1 MITGTGCP
9 DEQEDEGI
17 EADEGGLLAA
27 GGSNTVAELLD

>member
-9 DEQEDEGI
+9 DEQDDDGI

-27 GGSNTVAELLD
+27 DGNDKVLGLLD